1 MPRTKEVDATEMIS
15 AVESGLP
22 SQEIMTRFG
31 IRTLAHLKAIY
42 LDALVA
48 QGRVKGIVGRR
59 PKAAQS
65 ENKNKIIEVN
75 NRGSLI
81 VPEEVVQKYGFKIGD
96 TLTVLKTG
104 GGISLRK
111 D

>member
-1 MPRTKEVDATEMIS
+1 MPKKKEVNAREMID
-15 AVESGLP
+15 AVESNLP
-22 SQEIMTRFG
+22 SKEIMARFG

-48 QGRVKGIVGRR
+48 QGRVKGIVSRR
-59 PKAAQS
+59 SKTSQANQQI
-65 ENKNKIIEVN
+65 KIIEVN

-81 VPEEVVQKYGFKIGD
+81 VPKEVVEKYGFEIGD

-104 GGISLRK
+104 AGISLRK